1 MELAVIISTYNSPE
15 WLEKVLWGYQW
26 QTFRDFGIY
35 IADDG
40 STKET
45 TDLIDAMRSKVFY
58 PLHHI
63 WHEDNGF
70 RKCAIL
76 NKAIEATHSDY
87 IVFSDG
93 DCIPRADFLAVHAKE
108 KKAGHFLSGGYF
120 KLPMDISKNITL
132 KGIEEQTCFRIAW
145 LFRQGLK
152 RSFKNNKLTASG
164 FKQWMLNNFTTT
176 KATWNGH
183 NASGWKKDIIAVNGF
198 DERMRYGG
206 EDREMGERMMN
217 KGIVG
222 KQIRYSA
229 ICLHLDHPRGY
240 VNEADLKMN
249 NDIRK
254 ITKRKKITWTDFGIK
269 KPMTINE

>member
-1 MELAVIISTYNSPE
+1 MELAIIVSTYNSPE

-26 QTFRDFGIY
+26 QSFRNFELY

-45 TDLIDAMRSKVFY
+45 ADLITEMKSKVFY
-58 PLHHI
+58 PIHHI
-63 WHEDNGF
+63 WHEDKGF
-70 RKCAIL
+70 RKCTIL
-76 NKAIEATHSDY
+76 NKAIEATASDY

-93 DCIPRADFLAVHAKE
+93 DCIPRADFLAVHYKE
-108 KKAGHFLSGGYF
+108 KKDNYFLSGGYF
-120 KLPMDISKNITL
+120 KLPMDISKAITL
-132 KGIEEQTCFRIAW
+132 KDIEEQKCFAIYW
-145 LFRQGLK
+145 LMEGGLK
-152 RSFKNNKLTASG
+152 KSFKNNKLTASG
-164 FKQWMLNNFTTT
+164 FKQWLLNNFTTT

-183 NASGWKKDIIAVNGF
+183 NASGWKKDILAVNGF

-217 KGIVG
+217 KGIIG
-222 KQIRYSA
+222 KQVRYSA

-249 NDIRK
+249 SDIRK
-254 ITKRKKITWTDFGIK
+254 ITKKKKITWTDFGIK
-269 KPMTINE
+269 KN